1 MTMNNPLTTATPD
14 PTVDDRGLAARALAL
29 TTVLREPLPV
39 SPHEGYAFIVERLDD
54 LKAVTFGRDTVRAR
68 QEAIRVAA
76 AAMRLML
83 TLSPHLGVDE
93 VSSAVLREL
102 RRATSL
108 FGPMASP
115 HEGWAVIA
123 EEVAELWEAIRA
135 KGPAVGQNIWDE
147 AVQVAAMGLRFHA
160 DIHPGGD
167 A

>member
-14 PTVDDRGLAARALAL
+14 PAVDDRGLAARALAL

-108 FGPMASP
+108 FAPMASP